1 MHYGSNRYVRAA
13 SGRGFSLIELLV
25 AMAVV
30 ALLVT
35 IGASAHSRVQM
46 MADQTQCASNM
57 RQIGVALRMYA
68 NANGGDLP
76 GIAHGRPREES
87 WIFTLAPYLD
97 DSNAVRLSPADPLY
111 EEKRRHNSATTYLMN
126 DFIFLERLD
135 PFGEPIPGFPPPSF
149 NNIEHPQRTI
159 LAFTERERTSMLG
172 LNLTNDHTHAT
183 NWTNWSR
190 VLSDISPDLHRIGKQ
205 SSDRTKGSSNYLFAD
220 GRVES
225 IPAADMK
232 ALIERGINFAD
243 PKVHW

>member
-1 MHYGSNRYVRAA
+1 MHSCSNRHVRKS

-30 ALLVT
+30 GLLVA
-35 IGASAHSRVQM
+35 IGASAHARVQM
-46 MADQTQCASNM
+46 LADQTQCASNM

-87 WIFTLAPYLD
+87 WIYTLASFMD
-97 DSNAVRLSPADPLY
+97 NSNAVRLSPADPLY
-111 EEKRRHNSATTYLMN
+111 EEKRRYDTATTYVMN

-135 PFGEPIPGFPPPSF
+135 PFGQPIPGFPKPNF
-149 NNIEHPQRTI
+149 NNIEHPQRAI
-159 LAFTERERTSMLG
+159 LAFTGRERTSMVG
-172 LNLTNDHTHAT
+172 FSVTNDHTHAT
-183 NWTNWSR
+183 NWRNWTR
-190 VLSDISPDLHRIGKQ
+190 VLADISPDLHRIGKQ

-220 GRVES
+220 GRVEN

-243 PKVHW
+243 PEAQW